1 LWLVPPNDVTD
12 KLRTIMDM
20 KTPSHKS
27 PSSFPHF
34 HPHITLATVPSDFDL
49 KSLRQ
54 AVPVDQAALPVT
66 FKAVEVG
73 DKYFMSVYVTVNQ
86 NGLLGLL
93 REHLVE
99 ALGESTVPPKAHV
112 SLFYIDDSEPE
123 ERTKMMDELVKQ
135 KRIVDVGDERVA
147 LDCSEV
153 PGTRSEDVLDEF
165 LGGEIW
171 LVLCDGPVETWSIKD
186 KIVLQ

>member
-1 LWLVPPNDVTD
+1 VAD

-20 KTPSHKS
+20 KTLSHKS
-27 PSSFPHF
+27 PSSFPRF
-34 HPHITLATVPSDFDL
+34 HPHVTLATVPSDSDL
-49 KSLRQ
+49 KLLRK
-54 AVPVDQAALPVT
+54 AVPVDQVALPVT
-66 FKAVEVG
+66 FKAVEG
-73 DKYFMSVYVTVNQ
+73 DTGKYFMSVYVTVNQ
-86 NGLLGLL
+86 SGLLGLL
-93 REHLVE
+93 WEHLVE
-99 ALGESTVPPKAHV
+99 ALDQNTVPPKAHM
-112 SLFYIDDSEPE
+112 SLFYIDTSEPE
-123 ERTKMMDELVKQ
+123 ERIKMMDELVKQ

-153 PGTRSEDVLDEF
+153 PGARSEDVLDEF